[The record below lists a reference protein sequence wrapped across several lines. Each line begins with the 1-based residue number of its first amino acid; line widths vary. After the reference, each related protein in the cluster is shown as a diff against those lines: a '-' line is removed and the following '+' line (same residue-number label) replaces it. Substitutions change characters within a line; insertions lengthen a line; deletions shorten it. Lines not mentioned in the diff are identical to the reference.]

1 MSTNTKYSPAR
12 FIGYFSPTELSRIEK
27 VVKDVCLDIEDHDGS
42 HSSKIAGQ
50 AIKMYQN
57 GVQDFDVM
65 RNRLRLISGYKR
77 PL

>member
-1 MSTNTKYSPAR
+1 MSTTTTQRYT
-12 FIGYFSPTELSRIEK
+12 GYFSPSELSDIEK
-27 VVKDVCLDIEDHDGS
+27 VVKDVCLDVEDRDGS

-57 GVQDFDVM
+57 GVNDLSVM
-65 RNRLRLISGYKR
+65 RNRLRLISRFTR